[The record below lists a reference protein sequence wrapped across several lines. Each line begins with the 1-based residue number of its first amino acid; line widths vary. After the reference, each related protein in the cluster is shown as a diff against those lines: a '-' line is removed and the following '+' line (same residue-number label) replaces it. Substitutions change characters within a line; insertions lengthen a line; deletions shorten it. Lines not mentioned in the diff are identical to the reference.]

1 MTNAR
6 YGVAGIVAATALI
19 LAVACVRVIQPEAS
33 PPTPLPTIPATITP
47 RPTATL
53 RPTLLPSPTAT
64 ERPPSAT
71 PVPPTA
77 TDTPA
82 LPTATPTQTGLEDP
96 EPTAP
101 PMSERLAQAQ
111 RLMHNGD
118 YAAAESV
125 YQGILA
131 APLTAA
137 EADEAR
143 YGLGMAALRA
153 GDYAAAI
160 AAFTDFLNRA
170 PQGDRAAD
178 AWFLMGEARQGAG
191 DPAGAIAAYRNYL
204 ATAAVADAAPYAQ
217 ERIGDAYLALNA
229 PGQAA
234 AAYETALAQAS
245 ADQALRLHEKAGQAY
260 AAAGNTAQAIAHYEV
275 NLGLTTNA
283 TYRAKMLFLAG
294 QTLLNAGQAE
304 AGYNRFLTLVNTYP
318 ATADA
323 YQALIALVN
332 AGVPVDDYQR
342 GLVDVYAGAYTPAVE
357 ALNRYIASGRE
368 EHRADAFFFLARA
381 QAGLGN
387 TAEALAAL
395 DTLLNTYPASARWGD
410 AWLEKAR
417 IQAGANDVSAALAT
431 YRAFVDQAPNHPQ
444 APEAL
449 WRAGLLADSNGDTAT
464 AGALFREL
472 ADHYPNHERA
482 SEGLWR
488 AAFSAYRQGDVG
500 TATEFWRSLAARA
513 AGERSAAA
521 ALWLGQVAQR
531 QGDPQA
537 AAQYFARAQQLAPDN
552 YYALRAAELT
562 EGIGRAFSRP
572 VTLNPNIDLAA
583 EQAEAERWL
592 AARLQLSRSSG
603 LGRLSPQIAA
613 DPRLRRGQALW
624 QLGLYPEAK
633 VELENLRRAYARD
646 ALASYQLALTFRD
659 LGLYRSSILAAT
671 ATVRLAGAS
680 ATTAP
685 RFLGRLMYP
694 IYYADLI
701 VPEAQKYGLDPLLM
715 FALVRQESLF
725 EAIGTSYAQAQG
737 LMQVIPPTGAWI
749 AEQLRWPNYQNQDLY
764 RPYVNIIFGTYY
776 LAVQRNR
783 FEGDLYAA
791 LAAYNAGPGRS
802 AIWRQQANGDQDL
815 FLELITLEQP
825 QTYIKRIAE
834 HYAIYRILYGQ

>member
-1 MTNAR
+1 MVNAR
-6 YGVAGIVAATALI
+6 YCVAAIVATTALM
-19 LAVACVRVIQPEAS
+19 LAVACSRAAQPETN
-33 PPTPLPTIPATITP
+33 PPTPLPTLPATITP
-47 RPTATL
+47 RPTAT
-53 RPTLLPSPTAT
+53 PSPSPT
-64 ERPPSAT
+64 EEQPSAT

-77 TDTPA
+77 TDTPVSPA
-82 LPTATPTQTGLEDP
+82 ETPTQSALEDP
-96 EPTAP
+96 EATMPPAPT
-101 PMSERLAQAQ
+101 SERLEQAQ

-125 YQGILA
+125 YQDILA
-131 APLTAA
+131 APQTPA
-137 EADEAR
+137 EASQAR
-143 YGLGMAALRA
+143 YGLGVAALRA
-153 GDYAAAI
+153 GDHAAAI
-160 AAFTDFLNRA
+160 AAFTDFLNRS
-170 PQGDRAAD
+170 PQDDRAAD
-178 AWFLMGEARQGAG
+178 AWFLLGEARQGAG
-191 DPAGAIAAYRNYL
+191 DAAGAIAAYRNYL
-204 ATAAVADAAPYAQ
+204 ATAAVPEAAPYAQ

-234 AAYETALAQAS
+234 AAYETALAQAG
-245 ADQALRLHEKAGQAY
+245 ADQTLRLHEKAGQAY
-260 AAAGNTAQAIAHYEV
+260 VAAGNTAQALAHYEA

-283 TYRAKMLFLAG
+283 TYKAKMLYLAG
-294 QTLLNAGQAE
+294 QALLNAGQMV
-304 AGYNRFLTLVNTYP
+304 AGYDRFLTLVNTYP

-357 ALNRYIASGRE
+357 ALNRYLASGRE
-368 EHRADAFFFLARA
+368 ERRADAFFFLARA
-381 QAGLGN
+381 QASLGN

-395 DTLLNTYPASARWGD
+395 DTLLNAYPASARWGD

-417 IQAGANDVSAALAT
+417 VQAGANDVAAALTT

-449 WRAGLLADSNGDTAT
+449 WQAGLLAETNGDTAT
-464 AGALFREL
+464 AGKLFREL
-472 ADHYPNHERA
+472 ADRYPNHERA
-482 SEGLWR
+482 AEGLWR
-488 AAFSAYRQGDVG
+488 AAFSAYRQGDVDM
-500 TATEFWRSLAARA
+500 AAEFWRSLAARSG
-513 AGERSAAA
+513 GERSAAA
-521 ALWLGQVAQR
+521 AFWLGRVAQR

-537 AAQYFARAQQLAPDN
+537 AAQYFAMAQQLAPDN
-552 YYALRAAELT
+552 YYALRAAELA

-572 VTLNPNIDLAA
+572 VTFNPNVDAVA

-592 AARLQLSRSSG
+592 AARLQLPRSSG
-603 LGRLSPQIAA
+603 LGRLNPQIAA

-624 QLGLYPEAK
+624 RLGLYAEAK
-633 VELENLRRAYARD
+633 VELENLRRAYAQD

-671 ATVRLAGAS
+671 TTVRLAGAS

-701 VPEAQKYGLDPLLM
+701 VSEAQKYGLDPLLM

-725 EAIGTSYAQAQG
+725 EAIGISYAQAQG

-764 RPYVNIIFGTYY
+764 RPYVNIAFGTYY

-783 FEGDLYAA
+783 FERDLYAA

-802 AIWRQQANGDQDL
+802 AVWHQQAGGDQDL

-834 HYAIYRILYGQ
+834 HYAIYRTLYGQ

>member
-1 MTNAR
+1 
-6 YGVAGIVAATALI
+6 
-19 LAVACVRVIQPEAS
+19 
-33 PPTPLPTIPATITP
+33 
-47 RPTATL
+47 
-53 RPTLLPSPTAT
+53 
-64 ERPPSAT
+64 
-71 PVPPTA
+71 
-77 TDTPA
+77 
-82 LPTATPTQTGLEDP
+82 
-96 EPTAP
+96 
-101 PMSERLAQAQ
+101 
-111 RLMHNGD
+111 MHNGD
-118 YAAAESV
+118 YAEAESV

-143 YGLGMAALRA
+143 YGLGVAALRA

-178 AWFLMGEARQGAG
+178 AWFLMGEARQVAS
-191 DPAGAIAAYRNYL
+191 DPAGAIAAYRSYL
-204 ATAAVADAAPYAQ
+204 ATAASAFAAPYAQ

-260 AAAGNTAQAIAHYEV
+260 AAAGNTAQAIAHYEA

-283 TYRAKMLFLAG
+283 ATQAKMLFLAG
-294 QTLLNAGQAE
+294 QTLLDAGQAE

-449 WRAGLLADSNGDTAT
+449 WRAGLLAETNGDVAT

-472 ADHYPNHERA
+472 ADHYPNHARA

-488 AAFSAYRQGDVG
+488 AAFSTYLQGDVG

-521 ALWLGQVAQR
+521 ALWLGRVAQR

-537 AAQYFARAQQLAPDN
+537 AAQYFARAQQLAPDT
-552 YYALRAAELT
+552 YYALRAAELA

-572 VTLNPNIDLAA
+572 VTFNPNVDLAA

-624 QLGLYPEAK
+624 RLGLYPEAK
-633 VELENLRRAYARD
+633 VELENLRRAYAQD
-646 ALASYQLALTFRD
+646 ALASYQLALAFRD

-764 RPYVNIIFGTYY
+764 RPYVNITFGTYY

-802 AIWRQQANGDQDL
+802 AVWHQQAGGDQDL

-834 HYAIYRILYGQ
+834 HYAIYRILYGR

>member
-1 MTNAR
+1 MANAR
-6 YGVAGIVAATALI
+6 YGVAVIVATTALM
-19 LAVACVRVIQPEAS
+19 LAVACTHTAQPEAH

-47 RPTATL
+47 RPTVI
-53 RPTLLPSPTAT
+53 PSPSAT
-64 ERPPSAT
+64 EERPSAT

-77 TDTPA
+77 TDTPVP
-82 LPTATPTQTGLEDP
+82 PTTAPTQAGPEDP
-96 EPTAP
+96 EPTALP
-101 PMSERLAQAQ
+101 TTPTSERLEQAQ

-125 YQGILA
+125 YQDILA
-131 APLTAA
+131 APQTPA
-137 EADEAR
+137 EASEAR
-143 YGLGMAALRA
+143 YGLGVAALRA

-160 AAFTDFLNRA
+160 AALTDFLNRS
-170 PQGDRAAD
+170 PQDDRTAD
-178 AWFLMGEARQGAG
+178 AWFLLGEARQGAG
-191 DPAGAIAAYRNYL
+191 DAAGAISAYRNYL
-204 ATAAVADAAPYAQ
+204 ATAAVPDAAPYAQ

-234 AAYETALAQAS
+234 AAYETALAQAG

-260 AAAGNTAQAIAHYEV
+260 VAAGNTAQAIAHYEA

-283 TYRAKMLFLAG
+283 TTKAKMLYLAG
-294 QTLLNAGQAE
+294 QALLNAGQME
-304 AGYNRFLTLVNTYP
+304 AGYDRFLTLVNTYP

-323 YQALIALVN
+323 YQALIVLVN

-357 ALNRYIASGRE
+357 ALNRYLASGRE
-368 EHRADAFFFLARA
+368 ERRADAFFFLARA

-395 DTLLNTYPASARWGD
+395 DTLLNAYPASARWGD

-417 IQAGANDVSAALAT
+417 VQAGANDVAAALTT

-449 WRAGLLADSNGDTAT
+449 WQAGLLAETNGDTAT

-472 ADHYPNHERA
+472 ADRYPDHERA
-482 SEGLWR
+482 AEGLWR
-488 AAFSAYRQGDVG
+488 AAFSAYRQGDVDM
-500 TATEFWRSLAARA
+500 AAEFWRSLAARSG
-513 AGERSAAA
+513 GERSAAA
-521 ALWLGQVAQR
+521 AFWLGRVAQR

-552 YYALRAAELT
+552 YYALRAAELA
-562 EGIGRAFSRP
+562 EGIGPAFSRP
-572 VTLNPNIDLAA
+572 VTFNPNVDAAA

-592 AARLQLSRSSG
+592 AARLQLPRSNG
-603 LGRLSPQIAA
+603 LGRLNPQIAA

-624 QLGLYPEAK
+624 RLGLYAEAK
-633 VELENLRRAYARD
+633 VELENLRRAYAQD

-671 ATVRLAGAS
+671 TTVRLTGAA

-701 VPEAQKYGLDPLLM
+701 VSEAQKYGLDPLLM

-764 RPYVNIIFGTYY
+764 RPYVNIAFGTYY

-783 FEGDLYAA
+783 FERDLYAA

-802 AIWRQQANGDQDL
+802 AVWRQQAGGDQDL

-834 HYAIYRILYGQ
+834 HYAIYRTLYGQ